1 MSEPWWVVV
10 YFEGVEVGGNFLWA
24 EAYFGWVE
32 VGGHIYE

>member
-10 YFEGVEVGGNFLWA
+10 YFEGVGVGGNFLWA